1 MATSMKRL
9 TTADITQATGEDDH
23 HRVVEIEIIF
33 GSFHEIDALESCPNL
48 CNFTL
53 MNTRLQRICR
63 LEPVAHTLTRLC
75 LADQELT
82 KLEALCLP
90 HLRQLLLQNNRI
102 EIIENLDGVPK
113 LQKLWL
119 SGNRVQVIQN
129 LHFCTD
135 LRELWLQDN
144 AIEAI
149 TGLDQLTN
157 LHNLALAKNRIAHFE
172 ELSKLANL
180 PNLCSLS
187 LADEHYGIN
196 PITAETGYKIFV
208 VNQLKQVRILD
219 GLEIQSTDQR
229 FAEDEY
235 MQRVLAFNDK
245 IDNVQRSHDQ
255 EMLRIDSRRNR
266 SNTHADLLQEELLGS
281 FRALED
287 VVTKGRKAMADE
299 HARHQLMR
307 EKHTTALHHKL
318 QSLQQDY
325 LAQLD
330 SLITQS
336 VLAMEHQDA
345 LFELLE
351 RRAVA
356 EEEQALAVAQLQTS
370 ATTFHH
376 VADSSPDFRYIAS
389 LFVGRDPSE
398 ARHRT
403 DDDVDWK
410 VLQLYKCHTSL
421 RQQPFSPDGKPSP
434 SVPLFLAG
442 QAALVHSFFT
452 DNVLPPSSWLASD
465 PAIATIGHADHCH
478 MLVCHVASTVQV
490 HEVHVE
496 GGAWDEQLLVHTER
510 HATLWTKVHFH
521 MHSRVTSV
529 VYLPPAAPSTSCP
542 STVDVIPV
550 YYAVC
555 AATPCTV
562 DEAELQRLL
571 HDAGHPPSVGG
582 AACGTDKDTADALL
596 QQCQA
601 RMRKEVEA
609 YQRHLWDDLQ
619 PDRIRVPEDVQ
630 SLQQALDHLRSHIQE
645 EQDTQKSMLRQ
656 MNVQKQRKGPPQLP

>member
-1 MATSMKRL
+1 
-9 TTADITQATGEDDH
+9 
-23 HRVVEIEIIF
+23 
-33 GSFHEIDALESCPNL
+33 
-48 CNFTL
+48 

-90 HLRQLLLQNNRI
+90 HLR
-102 EIIENLDGVPK
+102 
-113 LQKLWL
+113 
-119 SGNRVQVIQN
+119 
-129 LHFCTD
+129 H
-135 LRELWLQDN
+135 
-144 AIEAI
+144 
-149 TGLDQLTN
+149 
-157 LHNLALAKNRIAHFE
+157 
-172 ELSKLANL
+172 
-180 PNLCSLS
+180 LS
-187 LADEHYGIN
+187 LADEHYGTN

-235 MQRVLAFNDK
+235 MQR
-245 IDNVQRSHDQ
+245 
-255 EMLRIDSRRNR
+255 
-266 SNTHADLLQEELLGS
+266 ELLGA

-336 VLAMEHQDA
+336 VLAMEHQVDA

-389 LFVGRDPSE
+389 LFE

-645 EQDTQKSMLRQ
+645 EQDTQVCTHLIF
-656 MNVQKQRKGPPQLP
+656 VHALTALTELP

>member
-1 MATSMKRL
+1 
-9 TTADITQATGEDDH
+9 
-23 HRVVEIEIIF
+23 
-33 GSFHEIDALESCPNL
+33 
-48 CNFTL
+48 

-90 HLRQLLLQNNRI
+90 HLR
-102 EIIENLDGVPK
+102 
-113 LQKLWL
+113 
-119 SGNRVQVIQN
+119 
-129 LHFCTD
+129 H
-135 LRELWLQDN
+135 
-144 AIEAI
+144 
-149 TGLDQLTN
+149 
-157 LHNLALAKNRIAHFE
+157 
-172 ELSKLANL
+172 
-180 PNLCSLS
+180 LS
-187 LADEHYGIN
+187 LADEHYGTN

-208 VNQLKQVRILD
+208 VNQLKQ
-219 GLEIQSTDQR
+219 
-229 FAEDEY
+229 
-235 MQRVLAFNDK
+235 
-245 IDNVQRSHDQ
+245 
-255 EMLRIDSRRNR
+255 
-266 SNTHADLLQEELLGS
+266 ELLGA

-336 VLAMEHQDA
+336 DA

-389 LFVGRDPSE
+389 LFVGLDPSE
-398 ARHRT
+398 AGQRT

-645 EQDTQKSMLRQ
+645 EQDTQVCTHLIF
-656 MNVQKQRKGPPQLP
+656 VHALTALTELP

>member
-1 MATSMKRL
+1 
-9 TTADITQATGEDDH
+9 
-23 HRVVEIEIIF
+23 
-33 GSFHEIDALESCPNL
+33 
-48 CNFTL
+48 

-102 EIIENLDGVPK
+102 EIIENLDGFV
-113 LQKLWL
+113 
-119 SGNRVQVIQN
+119 
-129 LHFCTD
+129 D
-135 LRELWLQDN
+135 Y
-144 AIEAI
+144 
-149 TGLDQLTN
+149 LD
-157 LHNLALAKNRIAHFE
+157 
-172 ELSKLANL
+172 KLANL

-235 MQRVLAFNDK
+235 MQRV
-245 IDNVQRSHDQ
+245 H
-255 EMLRIDSRRNR
+255 
-266 SNTHADLLQEELLGS
+266 LLFTFDDTALMFYELLGS

-336 VLAMEHQDA
+336 DA

-389 LFVGRDPSE
+389 LFE

-645 EQDTQKSMLRQ
+645 EQDTQVCTHLIF
-656 MNVQKQRKGPPQLP
+656 VHALTALTELP